1 MESNVALDN
10 TGLSQETQ
18 AAFKGS
24 GSLRDANKKSIVGDR
39 IYSAI
44 LFVAALA
51 ILAIM
56 IGIVTLLLRASMPSI
71 LRYKSPFLY
80 TCVWNPN
87 PDHQAFGALQ
97 FIFGTLY
104 SSFWALLIAVP
115 ISIGAAIFLS
125 EIAPVWIRNPVS
137 FLIELLAAIPSVV
150 YGLWGVFVMSPWLN
164 EHIETPIH
172 DNQHLV
178 KVILFQA
185 EPQGSDMLAASLIL
199 AIMVTPY
206 ITSVSRDILRAIPR
220 VVRDGSFA
228 LGATQWE
235 TISGVVLPYARAGI
249 IGAVILG
256 LGRAL
261 GETMAVT
268 MVIGNSGHGLN
279 WSLFAPGYTMASV
292 IANELPDAN
301 GEIYRAALI
310 EIGLVLM
317 VVTTIVNGFARVLVL
332 YTAKDINSGGR
343 R

>member
-1 MESNVALDN
+1 MASTLARGNGDDAGGAPSVL
-10 TGLSQETQ
+10 GPMKSLS
-18 AAFKGS
+18 G
-24 GSLRDANKKSIVGDR
+24 ANNKSRVGDG
-39 IYSAI
+39 IYSGV
-44 LFVAALA
+44 LFVAALT
-51 ILAIM
+51 ILVI
-56 IGIVTLLLRASMPSI
+56 IVGIIILLLHASWPAIVRYRA
-71 LRYKSPFLY
+71 PFL
-80 TCVWNPN
+80 TTTTWDANRQV
-87 PDHQAFGALQ
+87 FGALP

-125 EIAPVWIRNPVS
+125 ELAPNWVRTPIS

-150 YGLWGVFVMSPWLN
+150 YGLWGVFVLSPWLN
-164 EHIETPIH
+164 QHIETPIH
-172 DNQHLV
+172 DNEHLA

-235 TISGVVLPYARAGI
+235 TIKGVVLPYARAGI

-279 WSLFAPGYTMASV
+279 WSLFAPGYTMASI
-292 IANELPDAN
+292 IANELQEASV
-301 GEIYRAALI
+301 EIYRSALI

-317 VVTTIVNGFARVLVL
+317 LVTTVVNAFARLLVL
-332 YTAKDINSGGR
+332 YTAKDVNSGGR